1 MYYVYNG
8 KVTLCMILPIKTSTK
23 QNFAFKIRFCILRT
37 LYKNN
42 KQINH
47 NNGEA
52 FSLTSFSVCRLACRG
67 NPWYIEREIMSL

>member
-1 MYYVYNG
+1 MHDTPCIYFN
-8 KVTLCMILPIKTSTK
+8 LHAIKTSTK

-37 LYKNN
+37 LNKNN

-52 FSLTSFSVCRLACRG
+52 FSLTSFNVCRLDCRG
-67 NPWYIEREIMSL
+67 NPLYIEREIMSL